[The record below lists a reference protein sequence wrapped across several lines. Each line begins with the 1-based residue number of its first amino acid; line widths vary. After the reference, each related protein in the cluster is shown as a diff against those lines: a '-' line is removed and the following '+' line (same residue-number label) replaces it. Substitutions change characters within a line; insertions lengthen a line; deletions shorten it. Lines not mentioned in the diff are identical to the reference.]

1 MGPAGYQGTQG
12 RNTASVRSVSQI
24 RKLVGHVTSVN
35 EAPTVRQELDW
46 ELENTTV
53 NGIFLILTFMGP
65 FTPFLSFLLS
75 LVLTQI
81 GLCHITLLYLGS
93 FIYKM

>member
-35 EAPTVRQELDW
+35 EAPVRQERDW

-81 GLCHITLLYLGS
+81 GLSYNLAVSWFLHL
-93 FIYKM
+93 